1 MIVAGGVKLPE
12 YAIYKLLNSLFL
24 GASVGMIFTI
34 YSPLE
39 PSIYSA
45 GGIILALAMLAI
57 ARLYGIIMNM
67 RWFFAISLTVEL
79 VVLAGVI
86 YYIFFPYGYTTALMI
101 YAGYQITFAF
111 GAYLVRAETLV
122 LGDEEALTKVDSAKQ
137 VGYLAGMMFSW
148 IFYRVI
154 ESFGVTDPQ
163 RQVWMLHFFL
173 ILNEVAVI
181 YTLLRAF
188 GKIGKVNGKVH
199 PKSV

>member
-122 LGDEEALTKVDSAKQ
+122 LGDEESLTKVDSAKQ

-148 IFYRVI
+148 IFYRAV

-188 GKIGKVNGKVH
+188 GKIGKVNGKVP